1 MSMLSRIT
9 AFILSYNL
17 LMTAQPLIAFPIAGV
32 VFAWAMPPNGV
43 GYEIP
48 LFEIQDALEDKDL
61 SIWLHLNL
69 SNSQVQRWL
78 EKTPLIPE
86 RVVEMINEGVNLSRL
101 ERIEKLDDCLLMVM
115 NDFHQEFG
123 DEEGDSSLGTLW
135 AIVTPRLMI
144 SLRNNPLKTTDK
156 LRYDLRN
163 SQLSPSTAIE
173 LFHELLDL
181 RAEQLRTL
189 LVHLSESM
197 DDLEEKLLKGREF
210 PEHENL
216 GRIRIQCSRLRR
228 HFSPELIALHRL
240 VKRLPYWFSEEDK
253 SRLNDDLDLL
263 SYLVQEIS
271 SLYDRAKVLQDEQ
284 AAHVAEFNARN
295 LQVLSVMTVIFL
307 PMTLITGV
315 MGMNMEDLPGLKSSF
330 YHVMVLMSIAGG
342 VVYGSLKLKKII

>member
-1 MSMLSRIT
+1 MAIE
-9 AFILSYNL
+9 IIEK
-17 LMTAQPLIAFPIAGV
+17 PFPVAGV
-32 VFAWAMPPNGV
+32 VFAWAMPISGD

-48 LFEIQDALEDKDL
+48 LFEIADALENPDI
-61 SIWLHLNL
+61 SVWLHLNL
-69 SNSQVQRWL
+69 SNSQIQRWL
-78 EKTPLIPE
+78 ENTPLIPE
-86 RVVEMINEGVNLSRL
+86 RVVEMIQEGVNLSRL
-101 ERIEKLDDCLLMVM
+101 ERIEKLNDCLLMVM
-115 NDFHQEFG
+115 NDFQQEFG
-123 DEEGDSSLGTLW
+123 EESGDSSLGTLW

-144 SLRNNPLKTTDK
+144 SLRNNPLRTTDK
-156 LRYDLRN
+156 LRYDLRGG
-163 SQLSPSTAIE
+163 QLNPASAIE

-181 RAEQLRTL
+181 RAEHLRTL
-189 LVHLSESM
+189 LAHLSEDM

-240 VKRLPYWFSEEDK
+240 LKRLPYWFSDEDK
-253 SRLNDDLDLL
+253 NRLNDDLDLL

-284 AAHVAEFNARN
+284 AAHVAEFNAKN

-315 MGMNMEDLPGLKSSF
+315 MGMNMEDLPGLKGSF
-330 YHVMVLMSIAGG
+330 YEVMVIMSITGAA
-342 VVYGSLKLKKII
+342 VYAALKLKRII